1 MISKCGK
8 IEKVSLE
15 VQTSVTDVNLAEP
28 FIWKITFC
36 QQCQEDWKPAV
47 DEHYLIKSTLL

>member
-8 IEKVSLE
+8 IEKVALE

-28 FIWKITFC
+28 FI
-36 QQCQEDWKPAV
+36 
-47 DEHYLIKSTLL
+47 